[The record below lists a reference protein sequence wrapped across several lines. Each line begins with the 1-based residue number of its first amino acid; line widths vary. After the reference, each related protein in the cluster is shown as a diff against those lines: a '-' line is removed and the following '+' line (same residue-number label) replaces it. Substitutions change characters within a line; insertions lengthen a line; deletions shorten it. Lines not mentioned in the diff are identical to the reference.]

1 MCAYVCL
8 LTYLYTHKYT
18 HCLTPMS
25 GTEMPQVDLTQ
36 TAINI
41 KCNPCAQPQ
50 MISHENLVAKE

>member
-1 MCAYVCL
+1 MN
-8 LTYLYTHKYT
+8 
-18 HCLTPMS
+18 CLTPMS